1 MVKLPSLVET
11 NDVLR
16 RIVYFNAFS
25 LGDML
30 KENVSDEALSMALIS
45 SIGTGRFAYEEEV
58 EDNA

>member
-45 SIGTGRFAYEEEV
+45 TIGTGGFAYEEGNEV
-58 EDNA
+58 